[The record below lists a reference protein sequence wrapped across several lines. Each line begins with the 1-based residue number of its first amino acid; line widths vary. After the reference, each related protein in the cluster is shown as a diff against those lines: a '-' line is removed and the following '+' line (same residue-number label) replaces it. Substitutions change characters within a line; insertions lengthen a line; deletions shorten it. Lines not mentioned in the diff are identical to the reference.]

1 VPRVS
6 QPGRHKE
13 GQRAARQIK
22 IQVEGEISARTL
34 DYAKRFPKSRKAKT
48 IFAPPPPP
56 PAPAGPPAFATFARE
71 FRERRKV
78 FGSHAYYLDLASL
91 LETHLIPALGT
102 IVEANGS
109 RERLMSEFSIEDVE
123 RFVATIKALPGLKG
137 EAMSAVRV
145 NKARNLLRVLLARTV
160 KHGWLAVNPV
170 DDVRRLREDPA
181 EIDPL
186 SWAEVR
192 RLFDKGL
199 KHDPEMQR
207 FYTVAI
213 FTGLRTAELIGLK
226 WGDLDWTSDP
236 PVAVIKSSH
245 TKHDGAHLTKTPGSA
260 RAVDL
265 RPPVVR
271 ALKAQQT
278 SSRLKSDFVFCSA
291 IGGPLDRDN
300 VNQPRVVSGAQAGGP
315 PRAQALPVSS
325 HVRHARA
332 DGRRTHRVGRQAD
345 GPRQHRDDHQALLPL
360 HPQPDPAGRL
370 RLREGRRAGRAVGAS
385 CTTEFRQKE
394 RAETEKGLRGA
405 VP

>member
-1 VPRVS
+1 MAGPACREYLS
-6 QPGRHKE
+6 LDDTKE

-300 VNQPRVVSGAQAGGP
+300 VTNRVWYPALKRAG
-315 PRAQALPVSS
+315 
-325 HVRHARA
+325 
-332 DGRRTHRVGRQAD
+332 
-345 GPRQHRDDHQALLPL
+345 
-360 HPQPDPAGRL
+360 
-370 RLREGRRAGRAVGAS
+370 LRERKPYQCRHTFATLALMAGEHIGWVAKQMGHGSTAMIIKHYYRFIPNLTRQDGSAFEKAAAQVG
-385 CTTEFRQKE
+385 
-394 RAETEKGLRGA
+394 L
-405 VP
+405 